1 MPTFL
6 FFNAAAASINAVI
19 CGTPAP
25 ATILVVQIEPGPIPT
40 FTASAPASAN
50 AFAPAAVPIFPAI
63 TCNSLKLFFIF
74 FNALITP
81 FVWPCALS
89 KQIIS
94 TPTCCNA
101 ATRSSISFVM
111 PTPAPTNNLPKESLV
126 ALG

>member
-1 MPTFL
+1 MPAKTFPIITQLAPAANAFTMSPVYLIPPSAMMPTFL

-50 AFAPAAVPIFPAI
+50 AFAPAAVPMFPAI
-63 TCNSLKLFFIF
+63 TCSSLKLFFIF

-81 FVWPCALS
+81 FVWP
-89 KQIIS
+89 
-94 TPTCCNA
+94 
-101 ATRSSISFVM
+101 
-111 PTPAPTNNLPKESLV
+111 
-126 ALG
+126 